1 MSKQIVNRPGIAKLL
16 TAIDTIRRHRGP
28 REGIVFADE
37 LIRHLERGKTFT
49 LLVNGSAHEIK
60 PMQIR
65 VRKTRVDFDT
75 ADGVVVPLM
84 GLVSHYDE
92 DGDFAGYAFR
102 HDDDFVDVFALEQFT
117 PSSEYALAA

>member
-1 MSKQIVNRPGIAKLL
+1 MAKQIVNRTGIAKLL
-16 TAIDTIRRHRGP
+16 IAIDTIRRHRGP
-28 REGIVFADE
+28 REGIIFADE
-37 LIRHLERGKTFT
+37 LIRHLERGKPFT

-84 GLVSHYDE
+84 GLVSQYDE
-92 DGDFAGYAFR
+92 DGDFTGYEFR
-102 HDDDFVDVFALEQFT
+102 HDDGFADVFALESFT
-117 PSSEYALAA
+117 PSDIYALAA